1 VKSKAGQEAE
11 IMQLAA
17 NYSVPT
23 ADLLRR
29 GIIRLDR
36 FKCPDWPDVIAA
48 AQAIGPV
55 YVHFPFLVGSGIG
68 DAIDSETK
76 QVADWNKVEALM
88 AQAETLFVNVHL
100 ASRVE
105 DHPDI
110 PANTNDPAH
119 IERLTGHLIRD
130 VRAVVKHFGA
140 ERVIVEND
148 FDGGGEHLPSAYLP
162 ECICR
167 VVQETGCGLLLDVAH
182 ARIAAHD
189 LGMDARRYIGALPLH
204 RLREI
209 HITGVQR
216 LEGHWLEAIRQAR
229 VDADLVQRFAGRLV
243 DHLPMT
249 DEDWKLLAWVMSQ
262 IHGGAWGQPW
272 IVTFEYGGVGPLFEA
287 VTRPSALAEQIP
299 RLYTLVKNGQG
310 RLQ

>member
-100 ASRVE
+100 ASRVK
-105 DHPDI
+105 DHPGI
-110 PANTNDPAH
+110 PADTNDPAH
-119 IERLTGHLIRD
+119 IERLTEHLIRD
-130 VRAVVKHFGA
+130 VRAVVKRFGA
-140 ERVIVEND
+140 GRVIVEND
-148 FDGGGEHLPSAYLP
+148 FDGGGEHLPPAHLP

-189 LGMDARRYIGALPLH
+189 LRMDARQYISALPLH

-216 LEGHWLEAIRQAR
+216 LEGCWLDALRQAR
-229 VDADLVQRFAGRLV
+229 GSAALIQRFAGRLQ

-249 DEDWKLLAWVMSQ
+249 DEDWELSAWVMSQ
-262 IHGGAWGQPW
+262 IHSGAWGQPW

>member
-1 VKSKAGQEAE
+1 MNIQF
-11 IMQLAA
+11 AA

-23 ADLLRR
+23 ADLLRK
-29 GIIRLDR
+29 GIIQLDR
-36 FKCPDWPDVIAA
+36 FKCPDWPEVIAA

-55 YVHFPFLVGSGIG
+55 NVHFPFLVGSGIG
-68 DAIDSETK
+68 DAIDGETK
-76 QVADWNKVEALM
+76 QVVDWNKVEALM
-88 AQAETLFVNVHL
+88 AQTETPCVNVHL
-100 ASRVE
+100 ASRVK
-105 DHPDI
+105 DHPGI

-119 IERLTGHLIRD
+119 IESLTAHLIRD
-130 VRAVVKHFGA
+130 VRGVVKRFGA

-148 FDGGGEHLPSAYLP
+148 FNSGGEHLPPAYLP

-182 ARIAAHD
+182 ARIASHD
-189 LGMDARRYIGALPLH
+189 LGMDARQYIGARPLH

-216 LEGHWLEAIRQAR
+216 LEGHWLEAMRQAG
-229 VDADLVQRFAGRLV
+229 VDADLVQRFAGRLL

-249 DEDWKLLAWVMSQ
+249 DKDWELFSWVMSQ
-262 IHGGAWGQPW
+262 IHSGAWGRPW

-287 VTRPSALAEQIP
+287 VTRPDALAEQIP
-299 RLYTLVKNGQG
+299 RLYKLVNGS
-310 RLQ
+310 